1 MENKFAD
8 NFARLRKEKNLT
20 QADVAEK
27 LHVSP
32 QAVSKWEKGDSMP
45 DISLLPDMAALFGV
59 SVDALLG
66 VERETVEVV
75 DPPKKGDYS
84 DYFLRVVIDDE
95 GDKVR
100 VNLPL
105 AIVSA
110 MMKKTGELRFGDVVI
125 SNEDIRRILDMV
137 DQGIVGDLVNIEGKG
152 GETVKIFVEKRK

>member
-45 DISLLPDMAALFGV
+45 DISLLPDMAVLFGV

-66 VERETVEVV
+66 VEKETVEVV

-105 AIVSA
+105 GIVSA